1 MVRRHAGKLSRSA
14 QSRTLRCHGDPALRV
29 RVAGFRGR
37 RSVPRRL
44 SERNP
49 EHLPADLQP
58 QPRQHQPGQPPA
70 RPGTPGSSSRPLLRV
85 HDPRRVTG
93 TITGHCTFRDHGQLP
108 DPRCTPGAVDP
119 NVTQANLRMTICHPG
134 YTKTVRPSASVTSR
148 FKYEVAYPAYG
159 EPHSK
164 KTELDHLV
172 SLELGGANDA
182 ANLWPEYPPTPN
194 PKDTVENALHAA
206 VCDGR
211 VKLTAAQ
218 NAIARNWETAEQ
230 VLGLS

>member
-1 MVRRHAGKLSRSA
+1 VKLARRHAWLAAAATALCLTSCSVSGLTVDAPS
-14 QSRTLRCHGDPALRV
+14 PAT
-29 RVAGFRGR
+29 ANTGG
-37 RSVPRRL
+37 
-44 SERNP
+44 
-49 EHLPADLQP
+49 
-58 QPRQHQPGQPPA
+58 G
-70 RPGTPGSSSRPLLRV
+70 PGSADGGTGSADGGTASDAPPPGHPLLRV

-119 NVTQANLRMTICHPG
+119 NVNQANLRSTICQPG
-134 YTKTVRPSASVTSR
+134 YTKTVRPSASVTDR

-159 EPHSK
+159 EPHSTQ
-164 KTELDHLV
+164 TELDHLV

-194 PKDTVENALHAA
+194 PKDKVENALHAA

-218 NAIARNWETAEQ
+218 NAIASNWQTAEQ

>member
-1 MVRRHAGKLSRSA
+1 MKLARARAWLAAAATALWLTSCSVSGLTVVAPSSA
-14 QSRTLRCHGDPALRV
+14 TANADGPASADSTTNVDP
-29 RVAGFRGR
+29 
-37 RSVPRRL
+37 
-44 SERNP
+44 
-49 EHLPADLQP
+49 
-58 QPRQHQPGQPPA
+58 
-70 RPGTPGSSSRPLLRV
+70 PGSSDHALLRV

-119 NVTQANLRMTICHPG
+119 NVTQANLRSTICHPG
-134 YTKTVRPSASVTSR
+134 YTKTVRPSASVTDR
-148 FKYEVAYPAYG
+148 FKFEVAYPAYR

-182 ANLWPEYPPTPN
+182 VNLWPEYPPTPN
-194 PKDTVENALHAA
+194 PKDKVENALHAA

-218 NAIARNWETAEQ
+218 NAIAANWQTAEQ

>member
-1 MVRRHAGKLSRSA
+1 VTLRSA
-14 QSRTLRCHGDPALRV
+14 CVWLASVAAVACLAACQNGTLSISLPTSSPSHDSTSPAGTSP
-29 RVAGFRGR
+29 AGT
-37 RSVPRRL
+37 S
-44 SERNP
+44 
-49 EHLPADLQP
+49 PA
-58 QPRQHQPGQPPA
+58 GV
-70 RPGTPGSSSRPLLRV
+70 PGSSGRPLLRV

-206 VCDGR
+206 ICDGR

>member
-1 MVRRHAGKLSRSA
+1 VTLRSA
-14 QSRTLRCHGDPALRV
+14 CVWLACVAAVACLTACHNGTL
-29 RVAGFRGR
+29 
-37 RSVPRRL
+37 SI
-44 SERNP
+44 S
-49 EHLPADLQP
+49 LPTYSPSQGST
-58 QPRQHQPGQPPA
+58 GQDSTSPTGA
-70 RPGTPGSSSRPLLRV
+70 PGSSGHPLLRV

-93 TITGHCTFRDHGQLP
+93 TITGHCAFRDHGQLP

-119 NVTQANLRMTICHPG
+119 NVTQGNLRSTICHPG
-134 YTKTVRPSASVTSR
+134 YTKTVRPSSSVTDR
-148 FKYEVAYPAYG
+148 FKYEVAYPAYS
-159 EPHSK
+159 EPRSK

-172 SLELGGANDA
+172 SLELGGSNDA

-194 PKDTVENALHAA
+194 PKDKVENALHAA

-218 NAIARNWETAEQ
+218 NAIASNWQTAEQ

>member
-1 MVRRHAGKLSRSA
+1 VTLRSA
-14 QSRTLRCHGDPALRV
+14 CMWLASVAAVACLTACQNGTLSISLPTSSPSHDSISQDSISQDSTSQDSTSQAATSPAG
-29 RVAGFRGR
+29 A
-37 RSVPRRL
+37 
-44 SERNP
+44 
-49 EHLPADLQP
+49 
-58 QPRQHQPGQPPA
+58 
-70 RPGTPGSSSRPLLRV
+70 PGSSGRPLLRV

-119 NVTQANLRMTICHPG
+119 NVTQANLRVTICRPG

-218 NAIARNWETAEQ
+218 NAIARNWETAEK

>member
-1 MVRRHAGKLSRSA
+1 VRTDVAAGLPPRYAAPVLPSHLRACVAAVAVILGLSSCSSA
-14 QSRTLRCHGDPALRV
+14 ALS
-29 RVAGFRGR
+29 A
-37 RSVPRRL
+37 L
-44 SERNP
+44 T
-49 EHLPADLQP
+49 A
-58 QPRQHQPGQPPA
+58 PP
-70 RPGTPGSSSRPLLRV
+70 SSSAAVADGATSTAGNSSSGHALLRI

-93 TITGHCTFRDHGQLP
+93 TMPAHCTFRDHGRLP

-119 NVTQANLRMTICHPG
+119 AVTQGNLRSTICHPG
-134 YTKTVRPSASVTSR
+134 YTKVVRPSSSQTST